1 MIIFTLSM
9 PNRGSWNNKWSGDG
23 KVYARTRHNKVVPPD
38 VVGKDFYYTWSD
50 GWTACVSVEKVDTK
64 EANKIMKK
72 SVGFYGYDWM
82 IDSIIKNKEIKV

>member
-23 KVYARTRHNKVVPPD
+23 KVYARIRHNKAVPPEI
-38 VVGKDFYYTWSD
+38 VGKDFYYTWPD
-50 GWTACVSVEKVDTK
+50 GWTACVSVEKVDAK
-64 EANKIMKK
+64 EADKIMKK

-82 IDSIIKNKEIKV
+82 IDSIIKNKEIKL

>member
-23 KVYARTRHNKVVPPD
+23 KVYARIRHNNAVPLD

-50 GWTACVSVEKVDTK
+50 SWTVCVCVSG
-64 EANKIMKK
+64 K
-72 SVGFYGYDWM
+72 S
-82 IDSIIKNKEIKV
+82 